1 LVFIVAFLSIT
12 LLVILSTF
20 DFRCNFA
27 YGVPMSSEAWVVT
40 CRGCKCIITCFAID
54 PQAEHARSEKSPT
67 PQNSALVSCP
77 CCGSDYRYSGKDI
90 VRGTPRR
97 NPLCQRKQ
105 QPNGKMDSAVVVA
118 ASIVAAI
125 RLRGEPITQSP
136 KVVATISD
144 SVRLVRMIV
153 ANLER

>member
-1 LVFIVAFLSIT
+1 
-12 LLVILSTF
+12 
-20 DFRCNFA
+20 
-27 YGVPMSSEAWVVT
+27 M
-40 CRGCKCIITCFAID
+40 CFAID
-54 PQAEHARSEKSPT
+54 PQAEHGLMVKPPP
-67 PQNSALVSCP
+67 PQTSAVLSCP

-90 VRGTPRR
+90 VRGIPRR

-125 RLRGEPITQSP
+125 RLRGEPIAHSP

-144 SVRLVRMIV
+144 SVRLARMV
-153 ANLER
+153 VSNLEREN